1 MPTNRAYDKPAPTI
15 HPRLTEHSQKMAKK
29 VYKVT
34 DGYYLA
40 YGYGLASTHM
50 IVGNDGIIII
60 DPVECVVK
68 SREIYQEFRKIT
80 DKPVKAIIYTHMH
93 GDHVFGVKA
102 FVSQEEVDAGSCE
115 IIAHETMIPNLI
127 AAGTTGAGKVLF
139 FRTYYTFG
147 NFLES
152 GPEGRVNG
160 GIGPDGLYE
169 EISLILPTRTVKD
182 VLDLEIVGVKMH
194 IFWVP
199 SECDDEIAVWFPQMK
214 VLCSAEVIQGETFPN
229 LHSLRGTR
237 YRDPKQWYKSIDLL
251 RTFDAEHMAPSH
263 GRPVTGRKN
272 VAEILTA
279 YRDAIQF
286 VHNQTI
292 RYMNKG
298 YTPDELVE
306 LVKLPDHLAYHPWLG
321 EFYGTVKHSVRQIY
335 QGELGWF
342 NGDPTTL
349 DPTPPKKLASRHV
362 ALMGGRDRI
371 MAEARKAL
379 DDRDYQWAA
388 ELTSHIIRMDK
399 EDMEARKIKASA
411 LRELGYKTMNINWRN
426 WYLTSAR
433 ELEGTKFDPSRM
445 VDRTDVVGALP
456 SGVKVEA
463 IGMRLAAENALD
475 LHMTMGFHF
484 PDSNEHHAI
493 EIRRGIAQFHPRYP
507 DKVDVALVL
516 TETYLGEIIVGK
528 ASFEE
533 GLRTGK
539 IKVEGKMEDV
549 VKFFGC
555 IEKPKNNDTIFLTQT
570 NQP

>member
-29 VYKVT
+29 VYKVA

-68 SREIYQEFRKIT
+68 SREVYQEFRKIT

-102 FVSQEEVDAGSCE
+102 FVSQEEVEAGSCE

-127 AAGTTGAGKVLF
+127 ASGTTGAGKVLF

-160 GIGPDGLYE
+160 GIGPDALYE

-182 VLDLEIVGVKMH
+182 VLDVEIAGVKMH

-229 LHSLRGTR
+229 LHTLRGTR
-237 YRDPKQWYKSIDLL
+237 YRDPRQWYESIDIL
-251 RTFDAEHMAPSH
+251 RLFDAEHMAPSH

-272 VAEILTA
+272 VADILTA

-292 RYMNKG
+292 RYINQG

-321 EFYGTVKHSVRQIY
+321 EFYGTVKHSV
-335 QGELGWF
+335 
-342 NGDPTTL
+342 
-349 DPTPPKKLASRHV
+349 
-362 ALMGGRDRI
+362 DRKST
-371 MAEARKAL
+371 RL
-379 DDRDYQWAA
+379 NS
-388 ELTSHIIRMDK
+388 SHTDI
-399 EDMEARKIKASA
+399 
-411 LRELGYKTMNINWRN
+411 
-426 WYLTSAR
+426 
-433 ELEGTKFDPSRM
+433 SRM
-445 VDRTDVVGALP
+445 P
-456 SGVKVEA
+456 SSA
-463 IGMRLAAENALD
+463 
-475 LHMTMGFHF
+475 
-484 PDSNEHHAI
+484 
-493 EIRRGIAQFHPRYP
+493 
-507 DKVDVALVL
+507 
-516 TETYLGEIIVGK
+516 
-528 ASFEE
+528 
-533 GLRTGK
+533 
-539 IKVEGKMEDV
+539 
-549 VKFFGC
+549 
-555 IEKPKNNDTIFLTQT
+555 
-570 NQP
+570 